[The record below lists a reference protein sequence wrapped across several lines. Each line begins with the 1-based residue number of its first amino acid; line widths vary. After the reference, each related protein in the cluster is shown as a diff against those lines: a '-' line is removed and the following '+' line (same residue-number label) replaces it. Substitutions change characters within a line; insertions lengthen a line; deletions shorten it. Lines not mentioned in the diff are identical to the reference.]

1 MGALNMMFFRFNQ
14 AATSAGFGD
23 RAVLRCAA
31 VLMAGLLALAFSP
44 AALAHAAL
52 VKSEP
57 ARRAVLSKAPAQ
69 LRLWFNEK
77 IEPAYATIH
86 VFRQDGT
93 PVVHPLAQVDKD
105 DGKLL
110 VLELPKLEPGA
121 YTVKYRVLSVD
132 GHTVDYG
139 YTFTLK
145 SAAGSP

>member
-1 MGALNMMFFRFNQ
+1 MMFFRFKQ
-14 AATSAGFGD
+14 ASASTGFGD
-23 RAVLRCAA
+23 RVVLPCAA

-57 ARRAVLSKAPAQ
+57 ARRAVLSKAPSQ
-69 LRLWFNEK
+69 LRLWLNEK

-93 PVVHPLAQVDKD
+93 PVVHPLAQVDKT

-110 VLELPKLEPGA
+110 VLELPKIEPGA